1 MPTLA
6 NITVK
11 ASNGTTDVIYTG
23 LTPGSANEYSVHKA
37 PALGATDETRPE
49 FRSRVTQTKEGW
61 RVTTWFMYPYSVV
74 DTTTGVTSVRRRV
87 MSKRV
92 TDYPKD
98 VPSAIIAEAAAQ
110 GANLDASALA
120 KSLATDGSNFV

>member
-1 MPTLA
+1 MPNLA

-23 LTPGSANEYSVHKA
+23 LTPGSSNEYSVHKA

-49 FRSRVTQTKEGW
+49 FRSRVTQTREGW
-61 RVTTWFMYPYSVV
+61 RVTTWYMYPYAVLNST
-74 DTTTGVTSVRRRV
+74 DGVTTVRRRI
-87 MSKRV
+87 MSKKV

-98 VPSAIIAEAAAQ
+98 VPATTIAEAVAQ
-110 GANLDASALA
+110 GANLEASTLV
-120 KSLATDGSNFV
+120 KSLATDGSNFI